1 MTERL
6 DRIEAILQRTAE
18 QQERNTATLK
28 GVTDQ
33 QERHAEEIDTLLGAV
48 STNEVAA
55 RDLIAEMAKTNAAVT
70 ESNQRFENLRQDAI
84 ADRQETAQ
92 KFNDAVAQMNT
103 DRAENAKRFDDT
115 VTQMD
120 TDRAENAKRFDDTLN
135 RIDAG
140 QEVIQRLLM
149 ELLNTNRDA
158 TKLRDRVDNLEQAS

>member
-6 DRIEAILQRTAE
+6 DRIEAILERTA
-18 QQERNTATLK
+18 T
-28 GVTDQ
+28 Q

-48 STNEVAA
+48 SSNEVAA
-55 RDLIAEMAKTNAAVT
+55 RNLIAEMAKTTAEMAETNAAVT

-84 ADRQETAQ
+84 ADRQETAR

-103 DRAENAKRFDDT
+103 DRAENAKRFDDA